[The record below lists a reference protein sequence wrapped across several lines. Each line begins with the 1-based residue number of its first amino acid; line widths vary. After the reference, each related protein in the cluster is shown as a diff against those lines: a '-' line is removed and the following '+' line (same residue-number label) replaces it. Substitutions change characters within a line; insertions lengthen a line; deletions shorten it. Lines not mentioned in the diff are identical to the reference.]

1 MANKSMSAMK
11 NIQEVCSRLRRKYY
25 GDSATAS
32 DYKDSFV
39 INNAVQVFPIE
50 ACQAL
55 MDDSISEKDKA
66 DVKISK
72 SINFR
77 TNCYA
82 KLADISKMLEIPE
95 AEALRRILYY
105 SISMENDT
113 SNSSK
118 NKILL
123 SSLKGK
129 VALLRTQIESSRLTL
144 NEIVDEIAQLEEK
157 EA

>member
-1 MANKSMSAMK
+1 MANKSISAMK
-11 NIQEVCSRLRRKYY
+11 NIQEVCASLRSKYY
-25 GDSATAS
+25 GDSATAK

-55 MDDSISEKDKA
+55 MDDAITEKDKS

-77 TNCYA
+77 SDGYE
-82 KLADISKMLEIPE
+82 KLSDISKMLGIPE
-95 AEALRRILYY
+95 AEVLRRILYY
-105 SISMENDT
+105 SMENDN
-113 SNSSK
+113 SDSSK
-118 NKILL
+118 NEIRLT
-123 SSLKGK
+123 SLKGK
-129 VALLRTQIESSRLTL
+129 VALLRTQMEASMVTL
-144 NEIVDEIAQLEEK
+144 NKIMNEIAQLEAK